1 MKALGRAVAAALLV
15 LVGHTTAATAAANN
29 TFSGSAFL
37 GDSYA
42 PNNFRLS
49 IKSVDIGISD
59 MAELYAG
66 SRAWM
71 GNYYAGFG
79 LSTMAAVYGL
89 VGYEWRFIPWLGLSA
104 EFDGVMTAR
113 GESSGRVYL
122 GVVAGW

>member
-1 MKALGRAVAAALLV
+1 MKMLGLVLTLLCALGAAP
-15 LVGHTTAATAAANN
+15 AAKAAANN
-29 TFSGSAFL
+29 TFSGALFL

-49 IKSVDIGISD
+49 FGSFDLGFSD
-59 MAELYAG
+59 MASLYAG
-66 SRAWM
+66 SRAWL

-79 LSTMAAVYGL
+79 LGIQGKIYGM

-104 EFDGVMTAR
+104 EFDGTMSAA